1 MALAT
6 YYPGQEYWPL
16 DILEAIQTR
25 KIKNKDL
32 KCILLYSLQKKPGK
46 FYITIHHKLFA
57 TSKAALWAREN
68 KTKNQRLWI
77 PPSLY
82 I

>member
-1 MALAT
+1 MAMAT
-6 YYPGQEYWPL
+6 HYPGQEYWPL
-16 DILEAIQTR
+16 DILEAIQTKQI
-25 KIKNKDL
+25 KIKDL
-32 KCILLYSLQKKPGK
+32 KHILLYSLQKKPGK
-46 FYITIHHKLFA
+46 FNITIHYKLSA
-57 TSKAALWAREN
+57 TSKAVWWAREN